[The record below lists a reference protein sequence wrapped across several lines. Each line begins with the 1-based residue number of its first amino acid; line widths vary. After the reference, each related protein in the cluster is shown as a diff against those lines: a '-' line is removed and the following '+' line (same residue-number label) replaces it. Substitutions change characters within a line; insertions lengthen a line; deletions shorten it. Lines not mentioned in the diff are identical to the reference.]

1 MKKLALVIAC
11 IVGCV
16 TPSRLD
22 ADVLAG
28 LTPRPGK
35 RTTTFALII
44 GVNRSVNKKHPT
56 LEFADDDALRF
67 YGYFKEIGDKTYLLT
82 RPDADSLKLHQ
93 GSKVTWAPTLE
104 KLREKVTAIKRDIEN
119 RLDKQSPV
127 ELFIVFTGHGDVDS
141 KGRGYLALEDAQLTA
156 EDLRKEILDPLNAS
170 TFHRVHL
177 IIDACKAHS
186 TFNRRGPKKSSTTA
200 ITGGHAAFRFVYADM
215 PNVGLL
221 SATSAVD
228 AATLESRELQ
238 AGVLSHSLLSGLA
251 GAADT
256 SGDGNVTYRE
266 LASFAQRSFN
276 AIPNRHFRPTMFLR
290 DPWSRKNNS
299 TLVRIQ

>member
-141 KGRGYLALEDAQLTA
+141 KGRGYLALEDAVAAIEFMLVRPEAVGDIYNVVT
-156 EDLRKEILDPLNAS
+156 LNA
-170 TFHRVHL
+170 TLDQV
-177 IIDACKAHS
+177 IDAVRS
-186 TFNRRGPKKSSTTA
+186 YVPTVEIEYTT
-200 ITGGHAAFRFVYADM
+200 TR
-215 PNVGLL
+215 LL
-221 SATSAVD
+221 NQVSYHVD
-228 AATLESRELQ
+228 DSKIRELGFSYRGNL
-238 AGVLSHSLLSGLA
+238 AVGVRETFDLLRG
-251 GAADT
+251 
-256 SGDGNVTYRE
+256 VT
-266 LASFAQRSFN
+266 LKSQ
-276 AIPNRHFRPTMFLR
+276 
-290 DPWSRKNNS
+290 
-299 TLVRIQ
+299 